1 VATTFSL
8 SQLIATTS
16 PEQTVTVL
24 PGLMTLPRAIIRSP
38 SAGDKK
44 FTLYSTVKTE
54 APNGIN
60 VIAA

>member
-1 VATTFSL
+1 
-8 SQLIATTS
+8 
-16 PEQTVTVL
+16 
-24 PGLMTLPRAIIRSP
+24 MTLPRAIIRSP

-54 APNGIN
+54 APEGIN